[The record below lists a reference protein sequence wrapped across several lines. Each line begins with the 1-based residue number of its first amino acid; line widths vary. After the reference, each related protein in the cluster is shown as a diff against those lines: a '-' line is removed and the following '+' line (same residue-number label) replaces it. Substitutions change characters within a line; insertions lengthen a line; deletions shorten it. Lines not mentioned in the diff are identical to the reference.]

1 MSSAPTVE
9 TRSFHSLK
17 PDYINTIY
25 SNSRMSPADTKLV
38 QAFIEGKQN
47 ASVKNEEK
55 KHFGLA
61 RERRLLQHLRV
72 LREFSP
78 VDYSKITN
86 EHLLKIM
93 PAIKNAKIG
102 KDTYNPILKK
112 DGEPAKP
119 KRNIG
124 TKRFSQNTYRDVIAS
139 SKMFFKWLA
148 KNNKSSLSR
157 DEIDEIGIPKADE
170 RTIEDKDLLTEE
182 SRDMMIKACQN
193 SRDRAII
200 SLMFEA
206 GLRPVEIG
214 RLTHADVEF
223 TSNSMN
229 IKTAEKTGR
238 ERKIPAPVSKM
249 YVKAWLN
256 DCPYDPSPDAVVFCS
271 LTPTI
276 LPDDSRQ
283 WLPLKDDAI
292 RRQIKTIAQNA
303 GIKNYRKLY
312 QFRHTAISSWIN
324 GGLPERMAM
333 EMSHGGDTKMLR
345 IYYHVT
351 HDEVER
357 RVLALN
363 GMETSEPVKK
373 APTAL
378 VCAGCGSKNPVT
390 LRFCGNCGEP
400 LSEEAKKSKE
410 SVNASLDTL
419 AMDDLSDEEIGR
431 AIREFKMKKA
441 QKTTQ

>member
-1 MSSAPTVE
+1 MTTAPTVK
-9 TRSFHSLK
+9 TRPFHSLK
-17 PDYINTIY
+17 PEYIGTLY
-25 SNSRMSPADTKLV
+25 SESRMSPADKELV
-38 QAFIEGKQN
+38 QKFIQEK
-47 ASVKNEEK
+47 AEEAILDPKKN
-55 KHFGLA
+55 HFGPA

-72 LREFSP
+72 LREYSP
-78 VDYSKITN
+78 VDYSEITR

-93 PAIKNAKIG
+93 PAIKDAKIG
-102 KDTYNPILKK
+102 EDTYKVILKK
-112 DGEPAKP
+112 DGTPAKP
-119 KRNIG
+119 KRKIG
-124 TKRFSQNTYRDVIAS
+124 EKRFSKNTYRDVIAS
-139 SKMFFKWLA
+139 SKMFFKWLIDA
-148 KNNKSSLSR
+148 DKSR
-157 DEIDEIGIPKADE
+157 ITPKEIKKIGIPEADE
-170 RTIEDKDLLTEE
+170 HTIEAGDLLTEE
-182 SRDMMIKACQN
+182 DRDAMIKACQN
-193 SRDRAII
+193 GRDRAII

-229 IKTAEKTGR
+229 ISTAEKTGR
-238 ERKIPAPVSKM
+238 KRKIPAPLSKM
-249 YVKAWLN
+249 YLKAWLN

-276 LPDDSRQ
+276 LPDGSRQ

-292 RRQIKTIAQNA
+292 RRQIKTIAQIA

-390 LRFCGNCGEP
+390 LRYCGNCGAP
-400 LSEEAKKSKE
+400 LTDEAKAQ
-410 SVNASLDTL
+410 VQ
-419 AMDDLSDEEIGR
+419 SDETR
-431 AIREFKMKKA
+431 LFDQFKKYMASQEKK
-441 QKTTQ
+441 

>member
-1 MSSAPTVE
+1 MTTAPTVE

-17 PDYINTIY
+17 PEYIGTLY
-25 SNSRMSPADTKLV
+25 SESRMSQADKDLV
-38 QAFIEGKQN
+38 QKFIQGKMERAILN
-47 ASVKNEEK
+47 PK
-55 KHFGLA
+55 KSHFSPS

-78 VDYSKITN
+78 VDYSDITR

-93 PAIKNAKIG
+93 PAIMDAKIE
-102 KDTYNPILKK
+102 KSTYKQVLKK
-112 DGEPAKP
+112 DGKPAKP
-119 KRNIG
+119 KQKIG
-124 TKRFSQNTYRDVIAS
+124 TKRFSQNTYRDIIAS

-148 KNNKSSLSR
+148 KANRSSLTR
-157 DEIDEIGIPKADE
+157 DEIDEIGIPTADE
-170 RTIEDKDLLTEE
+170 HTIEDKDLLTED
-182 SRDMMIKACQN
+182 SRDAMVKACQN

-214 RLTHADVEF
+214 RLTFKDVEF

-229 IKTAEKTGR
+229 IRTAEKTGR
-238 ERKIPAPVSKM
+238 KRKIPAPVSKM
-249 YVKAWLN
+249 YLKAWLN
-256 DCPYDPSPDAVVFCS
+256 DCPYDPAPDAVVFCS
-271 LTPTI
+271 LTPMVS
-276 LPDDSRQ
+276 PDGSRQ

-292 RRQIKTIAQNA
+292 RRQIKTIAQIA

-351 HDEVER
+351 HDEIEK
-357 RVLALN
+357 RVMAMN
-363 GMETSEPVKK
+363 GMEPAEPVKK

-390 LRFCGNCGEP
+390 LRYCGNCGAP
-400 LSEEAKKSKE
+400 LTEEARDQVRSTDEKLAEDLEEYRLFKKWK
-410 SVNASLDTL
+410 ASQ
-419 AMDDLSDEEIGR
+419 
-431 AIREFKMKKA
+431 KA
-441 QKTTQ
+441 